1 MKKMKQL
8 YTVILTAIML
18 LNFAA
23 CTGDFEEM
31 NISPNDPTTIS
42 PQLLL
47 PYAIESAV
55 DRYWGHQTR
64 FARLNLDGGSIWV
77 QHLARRIYTTEGDTY
92 APPTTLS
99 QENWQYFFNDALLNF
114 EAIYQQAVQEG
125 NTNYQGVAMVMKC
138 WVFSILT
145 DLWGDIPYQ
154 DALKGSAEEPIY
166 TPSYNTQEEVYA
178 YLLDDLAA
186 ANALLDAN
194 GPAIAGDILFNGDIL
209 RWKKFTNSLRLKLA
223 NRQAA
228 KKPAE
233 SRVVM
238 AEILADPESYP
249 IFTDNSDYAFLQHS
263 ANRPSNNEWHEVMV
277 QGSRTDWRLS
287 KTLVDKLLELNDPRL
302 GVYGRS
308 LADGS
313 YRGMAN
319 GLPDAIAIAEGDI
332 SSFPGDYFTRPE
344 APSVIMSYAELNF
357 ILAEAAF
364 DGDIDGGS
372 VGAQAYFER
381 GIAAS
386 FDQYG
391 LEMPANYVAS
401 LGGLSKAIIM
411 EQKWIALFGQG
422 IEAWTEYRRTGLP
435 AIMYTDPRAAFEN
448 QGVLPTRIVYPA
460 SEYSLNGNNVINGTA
475 PDNMRTKLWWA
486 E

>member
-1 MKKMKQL
+1 MKKIKQL
-8 YTVILTAIML
+8 FMGTLMVILS
-18 LNFAA
+18 LNFPG

-31 NISPNDPTTIS
+31 NVSPNDPNAVS

-47 PYAIESAV
+47 PFAIESAV

-92 APPTTLS
+92 APPTTLQ
-99 QENWQYFFNDALLNF
+99 QENWQYFFNDGLLNF
-114 EAIYQQAVQEG
+114 EAIHKQAILEG
-125 NTNYQGVAMVMKC
+125 NTNYQGVALVMKS

-145 DLWGDIPYQ
+145 DVWGDIPYHE
-154 DALKGSAEEPIY
+154 ALKGTAEDPIY
-166 TPSYNTQEEVYA
+166 TPTYNTQEDIYA
-178 YLLDDLAA
+178 DLLNQLAGANELLDV
-186 ANALLDAN
+186 N

-209 RWKKFTNSLRLKLA
+209 RWKKFANSLRLKLA

-233 SRVVM
+233 SSAIMV
-238 AEILADPESYP
+238 EILANPDTYP
-249 IFTDNSDYAFLQHS
+249 VFTDNTDYAFLLHS
-263 ANRPSNNEWHEVMV
+263 ANRPSNNEWHEVMI

-287 KTLVDKLLELNDPRL
+287 RTLVNRLLELDDPRL
-302 GVYGRS
+302 QVYGRP
-308 LADGS
+308 LANGS

-319 GLPDAIAIAEGDI
+319 GLPDAIAIAEGDL
-332 SSFPGDYFTRPE
+332 SSFPGDYFTRAE

-357 ILAEAAF
+357 VLAEAAF
-364 DGDIDGGS
+364 DGDIDGGTAL
-372 VGAQAYFER
+372 AQMYFER
-381 GIAAS
+381 GVEAS

-391 LEMPANYVAS
+391 LDMPANYISS
-401 LGGLSKAIIM
+401 LGTLNKALIM

-435 AIMYTDPRAAFEN
+435 AIMYVDPRAAFEN

-460 SEYSLNGNNVINGTA
+460 SEYSLNGSNVVNGTS